1 MVQPEGQTYPSCVW
15 VVPKKRVISN
25 KQRTT
30 NDAISGLP
38 NITSLAAGGG
48 NGALSLDALAGF
60 PLAADLLTI
69 CRPIYRD
76 PTNQRWKLNVLQL
89 YRPVRRPA
97 HTPQSAVMMQV
108 LKCKPFSRVFHRE
121 GPWQPCTASASVEC
135 TLPPKLQPTFS
146 ALAIQGNNQ
155 TGFSKQLRHIFCFH
169 PSVPFGSL

>member
-1 MVQPEGQTYPSCVW
+1 MWKEIPVLKAPSEVNNGQQMVQPEGQTYPSCGW

-48 NGALSLDALAGF
+48 NGALSLDALVGF

-89 YRPVRRPA
+89 YRPVRTCADQLTLRS
-97 HTPQSAVMMQV
+97 PQ
-108 LKCKPFSRVFHRE
+108 
-121 GPWQPCTASASVEC
+121 
-135 TLPPKLQPTFS
+135 
-146 ALAIQGNNQ
+146 
-155 TGFSKQLRHIFCFH
+155 
-169 PSVPFGSL
+169 